1 MEKKMSI
8 DYTKLN
14 NQIVKQAYNSFALT
28 EEQKQ
33 KLVNNKVERAAAM
46 LKARETETVYLQIE
60 D

>member
-1 MEKKMSI
+1 MSI